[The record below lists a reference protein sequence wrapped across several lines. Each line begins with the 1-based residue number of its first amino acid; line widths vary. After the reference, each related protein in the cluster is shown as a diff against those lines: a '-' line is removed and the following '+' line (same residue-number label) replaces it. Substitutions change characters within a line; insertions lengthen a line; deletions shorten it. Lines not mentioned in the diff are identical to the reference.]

1 MQISISRQGRLPLA
15 SLDEQPIRLTAARPH
30 FTQLL
35 EIILSHS
42 RIISVLTL
50 TTLLAMPSMAS
61 ARLIDQVVQPE
72 TIGMNLAYLEKLAGP
87 AERTYF
93 NGNRFTID
101 NCNLTVTADPNS
113 KSITA
118 VEIEASPSCQVDLRK
133 VLQLNTPVTLS
144 RLSFG
149 QFESLLSP
157 ATYFAD
163 CLMSCG
169 NAYDPNVYLHHEGPR
184 ATNFMEFRI
193 GAPIAEDATI
203 DAANRWQTAM
213 SARESESW
221 IMDGLFNCEP
231 GRYHTVA
238 SQAFRN
244 TRVQTFS
251 FGHRLVDSLTAPCT
265 SNPDGPPA
273 YSLTNALDDHYA
285 IERQNEA
292 KAILAK
298 VRTDPAS
305 FLDDCKKAEVPFA
318 MELGSLSFD
327 EAVERAHEVCGSML
341 QQYAAC
347 ATRDQAVACVSEAM
361 GEGD

>member
-1 MQISISRQGRLPLA
+1 MNQRSAVSILA
-15 SLDEQPIRLTAARPH
+15 LIPA
-30 FTQLL
+30 
-35 EIILSHS
+35 
-42 RIISVLTL
+42 LTL
-50 TTLLAMPSMAS
+50 PSLTEAKLL
-61 ARLIDQVVQPE
+61 DQIMQPE

-118 VEIEASPSCQVDLRK
+118 VEIEASPSCQVDLRS
-133 VLQLNTPVTLS
+133 VLQLNTPVPLS

-157 ATYFAD
+157 ASYFAD

-184 ATNFMEFRI
+184 AMNFMEFKI
-193 GAPIAEDATI
+193 GAPIAEDAAI

-213 SARESESW
+213 GARESESW

-251 FGHRLVDSLTAPCT
+251 FGHRLVDSLTAPCAN
-265 SNPDGPPA
+265 SPDGQQTPA
-273 YSLTNALDDHYA
+273 YSLKNALDDHYA
-285 IERQNEA
+285 IERQSEA

-305 FLDDCKKAEVPFA
+305 FLEDCKKAEVPFA

-327 EAVERAHEVCGSML
+327 EAVERAREVCGSML
-341 QQYAAC
+341 QQYAVC
-347 ATRDQAVACVSEAM
+347 ATRDHAVACISEAM